1 MKKVR
6 EKRSSGKRFSLAE
19 LLPSGETVVIYG
31 EHRMTVQGCRRI
43 LSYSPTEITLRLKR
57 RSLSIRGEGL
67 ICTAFSGGGTSLQ
80 GVIRSIEY
88 RGLEENDV

>member
-1 MKKVR
+1 MKKAN
-6 EKRSSGKRFSLAE
+6 EKQSRKRFSLAE
-19 LLPSGETVVIYG
+19 LLPSGETVVLYG

-43 LSYSPTEITLRLKR
+43 VSYSPTEICLRLKR
-57 RSLSIRGEGL
+57 RSLRIRGEGL

-88 RGLEENDV
+88 QDLEERQ

>member
-1 MKKVR
+1 MRKAR
-6 EKRSSGKRFSLAE
+6 EKKPFGKRFSLSE

-31 EHRMTVQGCRRI
+31 EHRITVQGCRKI
-43 LSYSPTEITLRLKR
+43 LSYSPTEILLRLKR
-57 RSLSIRGEGL
+57 RSLCIRGEGL

-88 RGLEENDV
+88 RELEEIDR